1 MNKTTM
7 IPSIPAKLWIN
18 GEWIEAE
25 GGKTFE
31 VLNPINDNVIGYAAH
46 ASVND
51 VDKAMQA
58 AANTFET
65 YRKTIH
71 SQREA
76 WLCKAADLIQE
87 RAEQFISVLVDE
99 VGSPV
104 AKARFEIKYA
114 VDYLRASAGVPRRI
128 NGKTMPTD
136 MPGRM
141 SISTREPLGVV
152 STITPFNV
160 PLIKGIKLSA
170 SPLATG
176 NCVVTLPSQETPTIA
191 MLLAELYRDAGFP
204 AGTYNVITGF
214 GEEIGDHMNGHDLNR
229 AVMFTGSSRV
239 GLHIAEL
246 CGRKMKRVL
255 LELGGKSPLVVM
267 KDADLDK
274 AVHAAAMACFFFQG
288 QGCMV
293 TSRIYVEEDIWD
305 VFMEKLQAEAQKFK
319 SGDLRAP
326 GVLVGPI
333 ISSRQRARVKEHIE
347 QAREMGATVFGGNW
361 IEHAC
366 QPTILTNVTTE
377 MTVCTEETFGPV
389 TSVYPF
395 KGLEDGLAKANDT
408 RFGLTAA
415 IFTQDINTALTYVQ
429 EVKSGMVHINAPTFA
444 DEPHVPFGGVGES
457 GLGREGTE
465 DDIELLTEQKWITV
479 QLPDMTAKMG
489 PQA

>member
-1 MNKTTM
+1 M
-7 IPSIPAKLWIN
+7 ISHIPAKLWIN
-18 GEWIEAE
+18 GEWVAAKDN
-25 GGKTFE
+25 KTFE
-31 VLNPINDNVIGYAAH
+31 VLNPIDDSVIGHAAH
-46 ASVND
+46 GSVED
-51 VDKAMQA
+51 VDKAMEA
-58 AANTFET
+58 ASVAFES
-65 YRKTIH
+65 YRKTLP

-76 WLCKAADLIQE
+76 WLSKAADLIQE
-87 RAEQFISVLVDE
+87 RAEDYVNVLVDE

-104 AKARFEIKYA
+104 GKAKFEIKYA
-114 VDYLRASAGVPRRI
+114 VEYLRASAGVPRRI

-152 STITPFNV
+152 SSITPFNV
-160 PLIKGIKLSA
+160 PLIKGIKLTA

-176 NCVVTLPSQETPTIA
+176 NSVVHLPSQETPTIA
-191 MLLAELYRDAGFP
+191 LLLAELYRDAGFP
-204 AGTYNVITGF
+204 AGTYNVVTGF
-214 GEEIGDHMNGHDLNR
+214 GEEIGDHMNGHDATR

-239 GLHIAEL
+239 GLHIAQL
-246 CGRKMKRVL
+246 CGARMKRVL

-305 VFMEKLQAEAQKFK
+305 VFMEKLQEEAKKFR
-319 SGDLRAP
+319 SGDLREP
-326 GVLVGPI
+326 GVLVGPL
-333 ISSRQRARVKEHIE
+333 ISARQRDRVKGHIE
-347 QAREMGATVFGGNW
+347 EAREKGATVFGGDW
-361 IEHAC
+361 KGHAC
-366 QPTILTNVTTE
+366 QPTVLTNVTKE

-415 IFTQDINTALTYVQ
+415 IFTNDVNTALTYVQ
-429 EVKSGMVHINAPTFA
+429 EIKSGMVHINAPTFA

-457 GLGREGTE
+457 GMGRESTE

-479 QLPDMTAKMG
+479 QLPDRTAKMG